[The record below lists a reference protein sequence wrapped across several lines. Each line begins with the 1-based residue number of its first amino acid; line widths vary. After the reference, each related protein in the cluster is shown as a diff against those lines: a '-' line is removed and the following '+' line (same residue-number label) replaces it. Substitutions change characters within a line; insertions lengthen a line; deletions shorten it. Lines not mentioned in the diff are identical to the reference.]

1 MDEKELRELLEKVHA
16 EIEKTQSVDEN
27 GRELLRD
34 LESDIRGLLARSQ
47 EKQTEPPIVE
57 RLDNTIKYFEVT
69 HPDLT
74 ATLSELMTILSNAG
88 I

>member
-1 MDEKELRELLEKVHA
+1 MDDKELRELLEKVHA
-16 EIEKTQSVDEN
+16 EIEQTQSVDEN

-34 LESDIRGLLARSQ
+34 LEADIRSLLARSQ
-47 EKQTEPPIVE
+47 KKQSEPPVVE
-57 RLDNTIKYFEVT
+57 RLDNAIKYFEVT